1 MSQNDNAAGQDDA
14 TTGDRAFVANP
25 TRVGDDN
32 MGNRTAADILADE
45 VREGRWNSPME
56 ERDEQRGS

>member
-14 TTGDRAFVANP
+14 TTGENAVVANP

-32 MGNRTAADILADE
+32 LGFRDAGDILADE

-56 ERDEQRGS
+56 ERDEQRGG